1 MLFKSLQEKW
11 ADVLDMPELPKI
23 EGRQRR
29 AVTAALL
36 ENTEKVVS
44 TDFTPDAMRGVTLLG
59 EAAPVN
65 ATGAGISNYDPVMI
79 PLVRR
84 MAPNLVAYDMV
95 GIQPM
100 TGPTGLVFA
109 KRSRYSNQTGA
120 EAFYNEANTGFSTI
134 TAGNTTPGQ
143 AANNVGTL
151 PTGNSTTYNWAG
163 GMTTAQAEALGTSG
177 NTAWP
182 EFSFSIEKVTVQA
195 NSRKLRAQWTLEV
208 AQDLK
213 AIHGLDAEAELANDL
228 QTEVLSEINREIVR
242 TINLT
247 AVTGAQENVANTGF
261 YNLDTDSNGRWSAER
276 FKGMHFQIERER
288 NVIAKQTR
296 RGRGNLLIC
305 SSDVASALQMAGA
318 LDYAPAMAQNLNV
331 DDTGST
337 FVGVLSGGTKV
348 FIDPYFISSNG
359 VNYMTIGYKGA
370 SAFDAG
376 LFYCPY
382 VPLQMVRAVDPNS
395 YVPSIGFQ
403 TRYGIVANPYAQG
416 TTAGLGAITQ
426 NSNVYYRRVIVTN
439 LA

>member
-1 MLFKSLQEKW
+1 MFFKSLQEKW
-11 ADVLDMPELPKI
+11 AEVLDNPDLPKI
-23 EGRQRR
+23 VDRRRR
-29 AVTAALL
+29 AITAALL
-36 ENTEKVVS
+36 ENTEREGSVRS
-44 TDFTPDAMRGVTLLG
+44 PDTMSGYTLLG

-65 ATGAGISNYDPVMI
+65 ATGAGIANYDPVMI
-79 PLVRR
+79 PMVRR
-84 MAPNLVAYDMV
+84 LAPVMVSYDMV

-109 KRSRYSNQTGA
+109 KRSRYANQSGT
-120 EAFYNEANTGFSTI
+120 EAFYNEANTGFTTI

-143 AANNVGTL
+143 AANNVGML
-151 PTGNSTTYNWAG
+151 PTGNSSTYNYAG

-182 EFSFSIEKVTVQA
+182 EFSFSIEKVPVNAQ
-195 NSRKLRAQWTLEV
+195 SRKLRAMWTLEV

-213 AIHGLDAEAELANDL
+213 AIHGLDIEAELANDL
-228 QTEVLSEINREIVR
+228 QTEILAEINRELVR

-247 AVTGAQENVANTGF
+247 AVPGAQENVANTGY

-296 RGRGNLLIC
+296 RGRGNILIC

-318 LDYAPAMAQNLNV
+318 LDYAPAMAQNLAI
-331 DDTGST
+331 DDTGNS
-337 FVGVLSGGTKV
+337 FVGVLSGGTRV
-348 FIDPYFISSNG
+348 YIDPYFLSSNG

-382 VPLQMVRAVDPNS
+382 VPLQMVRAVDPSS
-395 YVPSIGFQ
+395 YQPSIGFQ
-403 TRYGIVANPYAQG
+403 TRYGIVANPYAEG
-416 TTAGLGAITQ
+416 TTQGLGAIKQ
-426 NSNVYYRRVIVTN
+426 NSNLYYRRVIVTN